1 MSTKEEE
8 RKRDQSDGNQKNLY
22 GMRPVMSGFVLRQNA
37 SPVFRG
43 HKKGPRPFRFLN
55 AVPNQPALSR
65 WVVRQDTSPGRG

>member
-8 RKRDQSDGNQKNLY
+8 RKRDQSDGNQKNPY
-22 GMRPVMSGFVLRQNA
+22 SVRPVTFAFVLGQNA

-43 HKKGPRPFRFLN
+43 HKKGPRPSRFLN